1 MTLNKDGSI
10 AGYEIKEPFDPKK
23 KPKKHS
29 NLLNNREK
37 DIESQRKKAAEK
49 MNEIQQTFKK

>member
-1 MTLNKDGSI
+1 
-10 AGYEIKEPFDPKK
+10 
-23 KPKKHS
+23 
-29 NLLNNREK
+29 RK